1 MQGRGCGEADLGQPE
16 VVEVH
21 FDGLLLQRPL
31 APRLDGERI
40 VALQRLLL
48 SCSPGYRAL
57 RQERLHWQGRRRDKR
72 DRKRLEGEIM

>member
-31 APRLDGERI
+31 APRLGGERI
-40 VALQRLLL
+40 VTLQRLLL
-48 SCSPGYRAL
+48 RCSPGYRTL
-57 RQERLHWQGRRRDKR
+57 
-72 DRKRLEGEIM
+72 